1 MDVALFLV
9 SVILMVGGE
18 EQSVSRTS
26 YAHQQEMKVETI
38 LWSLFRLGISKDD
51 LQAELEA
58 LAEGNP
64 ELASTYVL
72 GHSVQV

>member
-1 MDVALFLV
+1 MDIALFLV
-9 SVILMVGGE
+9 SVILVVGGE
-18 EQSVSRTS
+18 KSVSRTS
-26 YAHQQEMKVETI
+26 YTHQQEMKVKTI
-38 LWSLFRLGISKDD
+38 LWPLFKLGISKDD